1 MCPVMAPAVARR
13 AAVGERMRARAA
25 MVIRA
30 VRVAMMVLMGL
41 KGWSW
46 GPAMPSV
53 LAYRLVAM
61 TITVEV
67 RLMMWA
73 AIRAVMMVVV
83 SGRDE
88 RAATLAEMTMMRAR
102 APKVPMRESVMISR
116 ERARSYPPLM
126 PSKVSASPSSWNAP
140 VRSAVAAVAIRTA
153 TMVGSARLAI
163 PKARAA
169 TDPMMAPTRG

>member
-1 MCPVMAPAVARR
+1 
-13 AAVGERMRARAA
+13 
-25 MVIRA
+25 
-30 VRVAMMVLMGL
+30 
-41 KGWSW
+41 
-46 GPAMPSV
+46 
-53 LAYRLVAM
+53 M

-102 APKVPMRESVMISR
+102 APKVPMRESVMISK
-116 ERARSYPPLM
+116 ERARSYAPLM

-153 TMVGSARLAI
+153 TMVGSTRLAI

-169 TDPMMAPTRG
+169 TMPMMAPTRG